1 MRAVEIQENSALDLS
16 PDKILAQVELM
27 TQDDVF
33 RSSKRSIAFLKYVVT
48 EAVNGSADQIK
59 ERTIGIEV
67 FGRSSSYD
75 TSLDHIV
82 RTAATELRKRLAIYY
97 GGERHRSEL
106 RIGLIPGSYVPMFTQ
121 PQLAG
126 PSSSEVEATTDR
138 QAFALGAPHV
148 LLKPIADP
156 ATTQDW
162 GASYARRWKT
172 MSLLPLAASMALITV
187 AFFAY
192 RGTHKS
198 APEYVFWKPVLDT
211 PGPVLLAVGDVPN
224 GPPKLPDAEGNTTL
238 STPIPSAGPSETVPF
253 ADAMTIARVVG
264 ALEANQK
271 KVLIRR
277 ESASSFSDLRQGAVV
292 LIGVFNNEW
301 SLRLTH
307 PLRYSLA
314 LDPDHHLVY
323 IKDARNPAARN
334 WSWATNQPLDHI
346 SGVNS
351 PKLEDYALISRI
363 ESSET
368 GHVVVAIGG
377 LYRYGTEAAG
387 EFLTDPDL
395 MQAITRQTQKIDAR
409 RTLQIVLGTTV
420 TDGTPGPPQILA
432 VSTE

>member
-1 MRAVEIQENSALDLS
+1 MRAVEIQESSPADLS

-48 EAVNGSADQIK
+48 EALNGAADQIK

-97 GGERHRSEL
+97 GDERHRSEL
-106 RIGLIPGSYVPMFTQ
+106 RIGLNPGSYVPRFTQ

-126 PSSSEVEATTDR
+126 AGNREVEAVTDHH
-138 QAFALGAPHV
+138 AFALGTPRA
-148 LLKPIADP
+148 LLKPVADP
-156 ATTQDW
+156 VTKEDN
-162 GASYARRWKT
+162 SSHIRRWK
-172 MSLLPLAASMALITV
+172 MISLIALAACMALV
-187 AFFAY
+187 AIAVFAY
-192 RGTHKS
+192 RASHKT

-224 GPPKLPDAEGNTTL
+224 GPPKLPDAEGNATL

-292 LIGVFNNEW
+292 LIGAFNNEW

-334 WSWATNQPLDHI
+334 WSWATNEPLDHI
-346 SGVNS
+346 SGINS

-368 GHVVVAIGG
+368 GHVVVVIGG

-395 MQAITRQTQKIDAR
+395 MQAIARQTQKIDAR